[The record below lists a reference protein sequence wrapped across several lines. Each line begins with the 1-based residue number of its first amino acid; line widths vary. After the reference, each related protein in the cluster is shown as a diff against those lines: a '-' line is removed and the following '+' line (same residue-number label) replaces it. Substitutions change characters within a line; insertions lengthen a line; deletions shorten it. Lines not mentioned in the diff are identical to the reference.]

1 MRPGETL
8 YPLEHLA
15 LGTRHLPEPGLPWTQ
30 ALGPSASTGRSRG
43 LCTPHPAARRPHPL
57 PSARPRG
64 ARLTLAAGAPPP
76 AAGSSVHNTVNRRE
90 LPGGQSR
97 SSGQSPWVSLETS
110 RPCHGA
116 FLSQG
121 FRRTLHSEA
130 TRCPEVCVARVGRR
144 PGPLPSTR
152 VQTEPPRPGLGSGG
166 PPAEQSCHGS
176 AAVPPPPPRRPTPPV
191 GGTVPSDALS
201 RGPRSRGS
209 RACA

>member
-1 MRPGETL
+1 MHTPSGRQAPSPS
-8 YPLEHLA
+8 PLC
-15 LGTRHLPEPGLPWTQ
+15 
-30 ALGPSASTGRSRG
+30 SA
-43 LCTPHPAARRPHPL
+43 
-57 PSARPRG
+57 RG

-152 VQTEPPRPGLGSGG
+152 VQTEPPPPRPGLRRTPSR
-166 PPAEQSCHGS
+166 AELSRVRGC
-176 AAVPPPPPRRPTPPV
+176 APPPPRRPTPPV